1 MAKQNDPGRFK
12 SQLLQQDEPLNES
25 KYQEYRENLEKAFR
39 TAERRL
45 VLTGWV
51 VVISGVI
58 SLSLLFVGG
67 SKLIGDFDP
76 WSKNA
81 NIASIAA
88 GVVFIL
94 ASILFWVS
102 LASYYSRF
110 RPGLKD
116 TKERLRD
123 ASILELQ
130 RQVREL
136 RDLVER
142 SLRHDE

>member
-25 KYQEYRENLEKAFR
+25 KYQEYRESLEKAFR

-45 VLTGWV
+45 VLTGWFV
-51 VVISGVI
+51 VLSGVI
-58 SLSLLFVGG
+58 SLTLLFVGG

-81 NIASIAA
+81 NISSVAA
-88 GVVFIL
+88 GVVFVL
-94 ASILFWVS
+94 ATVLFWVS

-130 RQVREL
+130 RQIREL